1 MSPNGSLSKMA
12 LTPYYRSQ
20 SGDFSLYHGD
30 LREVIPQ
37 LPKRAFDLIFAD
49 PPYFLSNGGFSV
61 HAGKCVSVDKG
72 VWDKSQGI
80 AADTAFNHQ
89 WIAACREVLAENGT
103 IWVCGTYHNIFSV
116 AQGLTELDFRVLN
129 VVTWQKSNPPPN
141 LSCRTLTHST
151 EFLVWARK
159 SKRVP
164 HVYNYDLMHRLAGN
178 RQMTDVWRLPAIAP
192 WEKTCGKHPTQK
204 PIALLVRA
212 ILAST
217 HKGAWVLDPFTGSS
231 TTGIAANL
239 LSRNFCGIDA
249 AVDYLAL
256 SQARRERLEHER
268 DRWYKKVP
276 DLALI
281 ETTS

>member
-1 MSPNGSLSKMA
+1 MA
-12 LTPYYRSQ
+12 LTPYYSSPQ
-20 SGDFSLYHGD
+20 GDFTLYLGD
-30 LREVIPQ
+30 VREVVPQ
-37 LPKRAFDLIFAD
+37 LPKGAFDLIFAD

-72 VWDKSQGI
+72 AWDKSQGV
-80 AADTAFNHQ
+80 AADAAFNRQ
-89 WIAACREVLAENGT
+89 WLALCRELLAENGT

-116 AQGLTELDFRVLN
+116 AQGLAELDFRVLN

-164 HVYNYDLMHRLAGN
+164 HVYNYDLMRRLAGN

-204 PIALLVRA
+204 PLALLVRA

-217 HKGAWVLDPFTGSS
+217 NEGARVLDPFTGSS

-239 LSRNFCGIDA
+239 LGRTFCGIDA
-249 AVDYLAL
+249 SEEYLAL
-256 SQARRERLEHER
+256 SQARRERLEVECNAWR
-268 DRWYKKVP
+268 KKIP
-276 DLALI
+276 DLCLVDQ
-281 ETTS
+281 SL

>member
-1 MSPNGSLSKMA
+1 MMPA
-12 LTPYYRSQ
+12 PYYRSPQ
-20 SGDFSLYHGD
+20 GDFSLYWGD
-30 LREVIPQ
+30 VREV
-37 LPKRAFDLIFAD
+37 LPLFPKGAFDVVFAD

-72 VWDKSQGI
+72 AWDKSHGV
-80 AADTAFNHQ
+80 AADTAFNVQ
-89 WIAACREVLAENGT
+89 WLTCCREVLAENGT

-116 AQGLTELDFRVLN
+116 AHSLTELDFRVLN

-141 LSCRTLTHST
+141 LSCRTLTHAT

-164 HVYNYDLMHRLAGN
+164 HYYNYDLMHRLAGN

-204 PIALLVRA
+204 PLSLLIRALL
-212 ILAST
+212 ASSRE
-217 HKGAWVLDPFTGSS
+217 GAHILDPFTGSS

-239 LSRNFCGIDA
+239 LGRTFCGIDA
-249 AVDYLAL
+249 AAEYLAL
-256 SQARRERLEHER
+256 SQERRVLFEREQHAWR
-268 DRWYKKVP
+268 KKIP
-276 DLALI
+276 DLCVVDGAN
-281 ETTS
+281 SSM